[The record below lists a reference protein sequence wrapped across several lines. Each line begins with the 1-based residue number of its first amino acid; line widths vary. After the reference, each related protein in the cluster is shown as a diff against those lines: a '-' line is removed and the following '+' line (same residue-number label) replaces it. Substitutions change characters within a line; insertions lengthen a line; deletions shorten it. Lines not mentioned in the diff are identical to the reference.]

1 MLLAILWHMRVMD
14 ETQTKAKKMQEEQS
28 KKLE

>member
-14 ETQTKAKKMQEEQS
+14 ETQAKAKKMQE
-28 KKLE
+28 